1 MLVIGPIPRSDND
14 VALDPLRPRWLRM
27 GQLALRDAVCPIRE
41 VSEGGGAQIL
51 DKLVEHLLAGLP
63 RLDAPKPHFLGS
75 IQLAQ
80 RVRYL
85 ARECARG
92 KLTQLMAANTTV
104 VLHRVEPIA
113 LGYLGWNCPLAAE
126 LARLRNLHHGIPID
140 SRIVFRRGS
149 LAGRHHGFK
158 IQIFTW
164 SGFDLW
170 RID

>member
-27 GQLALRDAVCPIRE
+27 GQLPLRDAVCPIRE

-51 DKLVEHLLAGLP
+51 DELVEHLLAGLP
-63 RLDAPKPHFLGS
+63 RLDTPKPHFLGS

-80 RVRYL
+80 RVGYL

-113 LGYLGWNCPLAAE
+113 LGYLRWNGPLAAE
-126 LARLRNLHHGIPID
+126 LARLWNLHHRIPINR
-140 SRIVFRRGS
+140 RIVLRRRRFVR
-149 LAGRHHGFK
+149 RHHRLQVEDFARAGFN
-158 IQIFTW
+158 F
-164 SGFDLW
+164 W